1 MKHLQHSDNMYPM
14 RMILNFEIDVRV
26 QINQYYK
33 LNYLI
38 VIKKQL
44 MLFQINLSYVLD
56 DHFVDDVQE
65 QIDLIFQ
72 MFVYNKHRSQFDDQL
87 RV

>member
-1 MKHLQHSDNMYPM
+1 MTLD
-14 RMILNFEIDVRV
+14 FESDVRV

-38 VIKKQL
+38 KVKKQSMFPL
-44 MLFQINLSYVLD
+44 NLSYGLD

-65 QIDLIFQ
+65 ETDLIFE
-72 MFVYNKHRSQFDDQL
+72 MFAYNKYR
-87 RV
+87 